1 MKKLSLSLLL
11 LSIAFTAPAQ
21 ETDHLTVAGVP
32 IDGSEGE
39 FVAEMLKR
47 GYEFEERSYDET
59 ILSGYFGGYANS
71 EIHIFHYPEQD
82 GSRRVYKAM
91 VGLPACSS
99 WKQISRQ
106 YLSLKEMLAKEFGP
120 PSSCVEKFKSA
131 VQPQDDNAGFHELL
145 LGNGLFGFDF
155 VLKQGRIQGL
165 IFSEFD
171 KARVVITYEDAVNNA
186 RRQVAFLD
194 PDDI

>member
-39 FVAEMLKR
+39 FVAEMQKR
-47 GYEFEERSYDET
+47 GYEFEETSYDET
-59 ILSGYFGGYANS
+59 VLSGNFGGYANCT
-71 EIHIFHYPEQD
+71 IHIFHYPEQD
-82 GSRRVYKAM
+82 GSRRVYQAI
-91 VGLPACSS
+91 VFLPACSS
-99 WKQISRQ
+99 WQQISRQ
-106 YLSLKEMLAKEFGP
+106 YLFLKEMLAKEFGP

-131 VQPQDDNAGFHELL
+131 IQPQDDNARFYELL
-145 LGNGLFGFDF
+145 LGNGLFGTNF
-155 VLKQGRIQGL
+155 VLKQGRIQAL
-165 IFSEFD
+165 IYNQFD
-171 KARVVITYEDAVNNA
+171 KARVVITYEDAINGA

-194 PDDI
+194 PNDL